1 MVKLTKYIST
11 LRSDTI
17 QLNSKDQHPSSDD
30 ESSQNQECGVHMS
43 VGGIIGLMPPKCLQ
57 SPLTLK
63 HSQSACSICQ
73 RFTANYG
80 YFVTPHVSLV
90 SPLDSLLL
98 GWDLSV
104 T

>member
-1 MVKLTKYIST
+1 
-11 LRSDTI
+11 
-17 QLNSKDQHPSSDD
+17 
-30 ESSQNQECGVHMS
+30 MS
-43 VGGIIGLMPPKCLQ
+43 VGGIIGSMPPKCLQ
-57 SPLTLK
+57 SPLTLQ
-63 HSQSACSICQ
+63 HSQSACTICQ

-104 T
+104 TWSEPPARARAHMEWEWQPAVSASEKQKTLNDS